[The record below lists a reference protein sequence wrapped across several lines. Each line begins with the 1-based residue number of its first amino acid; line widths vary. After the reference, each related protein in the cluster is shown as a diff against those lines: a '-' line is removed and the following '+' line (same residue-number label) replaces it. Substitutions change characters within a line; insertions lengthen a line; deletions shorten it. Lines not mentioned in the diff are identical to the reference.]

1 MNKAFKIKLY
11 PNKKQEESFNQ
22 TFGCVRFIF
31 NQMLNEKITI
41 YEKLKNDKK
50 TLYSYNYKTEKEYK
64 DEFVFLKDISS
75 YALQQ
80 SRIDLDN
87 AFKNFFKRIKKKQ
100 KPGFP
105 KFKSKKN
112 NKQSFRICQTSSNIL
127 ELKEN
132 KIKITKYGWIKFK
145 GLSKN
150 FNGTIKSITVS
161 KDKTNNYEASILVEC
176 NNINKKRISDNEIGM
191 DLGIKEFLVSSNGE
205 KIKGIKEKILEIEK
219 EIKLLQKHFNR
230 KKIASK
236 TKEKLKFKIANL
248 YKYKTN
254 FQNHFQWH
262 LANKLCSE
270 NKTISLENLNVA
282 GIIKNR
288 KLSHSIHISNWS
300 SFVLKLKQKAIEYDT
315 EVIEIDRWFPSSK
328 LCSCCGAIKEDLTL
342 ADRTYECECG
352 IKIDRDINAA
362 INILKVGLKTLSLEY
377 NDYRHGENVRPI
389 EVNYHFNGQFSMKC
403 LQKII

>member
-11 PNKKQEESFNQ
+11 LNVNQKQMFEE

-31 NQMLNEKITI
+31 NQMLNEKITV
-41 YEKLKNDKK
+41 YEKLKNDRDN
-50 TLYSYNYKTEKEYK
+50 LYSHKYKTEKEYK
-64 DEFVFLKDISS
+64 NEFVFLKNVSS

-80 SRIDLDN
+80 SRIDLET

-112 NKQSFRICQTSSNIL
+112 NKQSFRICQTSSHIL

-150 FNGTIKSITVS
+150 FNGMIKSITVS
-161 KDKTNNYEASILVEC
+161 KNKTNEFEASILVEQEKQTK
-176 NNINKKRISDNEIGM
+176 NRITDNSIGI
-191 DLGIKEFLVSSNGE
+191 DLGIKEFLVISNGE
-205 KIKGIKEKILEIEK
+205 KINGIKNKITEIEK
-219 EIKLLQKHFNR
+219 KIKKLQKHFNR
-230 KKIASK
+230 KEKPSNR
-236 TKEKLKFKIANL
+236 KEKLKYQIAKL
-248 YKYKTN
+248 YKYKTD

-282 GIIKNR
+282 GMIKNR
-288 KLSHSIHISNWS
+288 KLSHSIHISAWND
-300 SFVLKLKQKAIEYDT
+300 FILKLKQKALEYET

-328 LCSCCGAIKEDLTL
+328 LCSHCGVLNEKLTL
-342 ADRTYECECG
+342 KDRTYKCECG
-352 IKIDRDINAA
+352 LTIDRDINAA

-377 NDYRHGENVRPI
+377 NDYKHGENVRPI

-403 LQKII
+403 L